1 MIRRSVSERTSE
13 SRSRRNASRYQRRAG
28 VALLEAIV
36 AMTILATAGI
46 AAVTMAA
53 QTSKAVRDAG
63 EAEDELRDAS
73 AFLEAV
79 ALWPRSDLDQR
90 LGDRRQGPWLL
101 RIDRSAPE
109 LYVITLS
116 DSLGRAPMLRTSLF
130 RPDASRVP
138 E

>member
-1 MIRRSVSERTSE
+1 MRYAVGERNSGP
-13 SRSRRNASRYQRRAG
+13 RSRRGASRLVRRAG

-53 QTSKAVRDAG
+53 QASKAVRDAG
-63 EAEDELRDAS
+63 DAEDELRDAS

-109 LYVITLS
+109 LYVVTLS
-116 DSLGRAPMLRTSLF
+116 DSLGSAPMLRTSLF
-130 RPDASRVP
+130 RPDASHVP